1 MIIQMKITQSNDIPS
16 ILIINEYMILQF
28 NHNIIIFLKKLWG
41 ERNTDD
47 YYNKPYEK
55 IFFIE
60 DIKMDIKLKE

>member
-1 MIIQMKITQSNDIPS
+1 MIIQMIITQSNDIPS

-47 YYNKPYEK
+47 YDNKPYEK
-55 IFFIE
+55 IFF
-60 DIKMDIKLKE
+60 L